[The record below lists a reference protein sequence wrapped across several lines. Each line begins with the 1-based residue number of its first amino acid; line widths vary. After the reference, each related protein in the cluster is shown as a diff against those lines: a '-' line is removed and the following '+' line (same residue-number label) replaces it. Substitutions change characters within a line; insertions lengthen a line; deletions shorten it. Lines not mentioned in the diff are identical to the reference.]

1 MTPDPI
7 NAYASQSSGFDAQ
20 WRSGQILSANVSTR
34 TIGMQL
40 GKLGVS
46 LSTQNISFA
55 EEPAPKI
62 LKDFAQE
69 LEQGDQHGQ
78 HAELQPAGLRAQRLT
93 HGQRRGL
100 AGTRPAST
108 RKGRREA
115 ALFCVN
121 QPDTLP
127 AFGAPGL
134 CPQAPSRPPGPGRGV
149 RRPRP

>member
-1 MTPDPI
+1 MTIDPTS
-7 NAYASQSSGFDAQ
+7 AYASQSSGFDAQ

-69 LEQGDQHGQ
+69 LELQYLTQHVKPFRPAAAQGATATTH
-78 HAELQPAGLRAQRLT
+78 RL
-93 HGQRRGL
+93 GL
-100 AGTRPAST
+100 AAYG
-108 RKGRREA
+108 
-115 ALFCVN
+115 
-121 QPDTLP
+121 Q
-127 AFGAPGL
+127 
-134 CPQAPSRPPGPGRGV
+134 QAYARTVSPMVSV
-149 RRPRP
+149 MV